1 MPTIID
7 GTSSHLDTAA
17 QIWAEAT
24 SARDGDDDVPPLGI
38 SRPII
43 VRVLESSRRALLL
56 VILNDAG
63 EAVGF
68 AAIAPVPGNAD
79 MAELHYVGVSPRAW
93 GGGFGKQLMAA
104 VPAALRKRGFTAAKL
119 AVYADNP
126 RAVRLYEHLGWR
138 RHGDPEPHPRSSR
151 PEQEYRLSI

>member
-7 GTSSHLDTAA
+7 GTDSHLDIAA

-24 SARDGDDDVPPLGI
+24 STRDGDDDVAPLNI

-43 VRVLESSRRALLL
+43 ARVLESSRRALLL

-68 AAIAPVPGNAD
+68 AAIAPVPENAE
-79 MAELHYVGVSPRAW
+79 MAEFHYVGVSPYVW

-104 VPAALRKRGFTAAKL
+104 VPAVLKERDFTAAKL

-138 RHGDPEPHPRSSR
+138 RHGDPAPHPRSGR
-151 PEQEYRLSI
+151 TEQEYRLSI